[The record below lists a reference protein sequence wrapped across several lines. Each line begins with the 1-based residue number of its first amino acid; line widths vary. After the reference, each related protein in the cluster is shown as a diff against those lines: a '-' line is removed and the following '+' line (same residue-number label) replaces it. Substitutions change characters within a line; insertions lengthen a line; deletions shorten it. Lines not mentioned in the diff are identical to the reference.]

1 MLLDPCCISDVE
13 LLWFDESGQAR
24 SNPQTAPEDSLA
36 EARVR
41 VSKELYHLDHVRL
54 VRARKKVYRE
64 VRRLLEE
71 ADFAYSKWVAEED
84 LAAKRSYG
92 ALLLRLRAL
101 AVRESNSRQWQGV
114 PFGLI
119 ARIVALPKRCSARC
133 SHLGGIARL
142 TR

>member
-101 AVRESNSRQWQGV
+101 AVRESKFAAV
-114 PFGLI
+114 
-119 ARIVALPKRCSARC
+119 ARC
-133 SHLGGIARL
+133 AIRAHRANSGAAEAVLRSL
-142 TR
+142 